1 MYTTYRTIL
10 PYYSGP
16 IAGGNDVGSDGSS
29 GVVGS
34 NGGSSSDGSHI
45 IVEMNDMSDSGSLQS
60 PHQDR
65 IRSVNST
72 RDYLISLS
80 TSSHFK
86 HVIQTKPNDKLKNG
100 NPFETLS
107 YVYLDHI

>member
-29 GVVGS
+29 GVGGS
-34 NGGSSSDGSHI
+34 NGGSSGGDGGGSSGGDSSRI
-45 IVEMNDMSDSGSLQS
+45 IVEMNDVSDSGSLQS

-65 IRSVNST
+65 IRSANST
-72 RDYLISLS
+72 SDDI
-80 TSSHFK
+80 
-86 HVIQTKPNDKLKNG
+86 
-100 NPFETLS
+100 
-107 YVYLDHI
+107 